1 MSNFITMDFN
11 QLFRDRTK
19 KFSIAII
26 KSLSP
31 LPYSDDLSIIR
42 KQIIRSATS
51 AASNYRAVAR
61 ARSEKE
67 RFAKI
72 CIVVEEI
79 DETQFWLELIE
90 ELQYLNQE
98 KIIDLKQEC
107 EELVK
112 VMTKYKFTLSQNIK
126 S

>member
-1 MSNFITMDFN
+1 MDFN

-19 KFSIAII
+19 KFSISII

-51 AASNYRAVAR
+51 VAANYRAVSR

-72 CIVVEEI
+72 CIVVEEV
-79 DETQFWLELIE
+79 DETQFWLEVIE
-90 ELQYLNQE
+90 ELQYLSLE
-98 KIIDLKQEC
+98 KILHLKQEC

-112 VMTKYKFTLSQNIK
+112 VMTSYKYKLSQNTPP
-126 S
+126 

>member
-1 MSNFITMDFN
+1 MDFN
-11 QLFRDRTK
+11 QIFRDRTK
-19 KFSIAII
+19 KFSVSII

-51 AASNYRAVAR
+51 VAANYRAVSR
-61 ARSEKE
+61 VRSEKE
-67 RFAKI
+67 RFAKL

-79 DETQFWLELIE
+79 DETQLWLEIIE
-90 ELQYLNQE
+90 ELEYLNKE
-98 KIIDLKQEC
+98 KILHLKLEC

-112 VMTKYKFTLSQNIK
+112 VMTKYKFKLSQN
-126 S
+126 STS

>member
-1 MSNFITMDFN
+1 MDFN
-11 QLFRDRTK
+11 QLFRNRTK
-19 KFSIAII
+19 NFSIAII

-31 LPYSDDLSIIR
+31 LPYSDDLSVIR
-42 KQIIRSATS
+42 KQIIRSSTS
-51 AASNYRAVAR
+51 VAANYRAVSR

-67 RFAKI
+67 KFAKI

-98 KIIDLKQEC
+98 KILDLKNEC
-107 EELVK
+107 SELVK
-112 VMTKYKFTLSQNIK
+112 VMTSYKFKLSQITI
-126 S
+126 

>member
-1 MSNFITMDFN
+1 MDFN
-11 QLFRDRTK
+11 QIFRDRTK
-19 KFSIAII
+19 NFSISII

-31 LPYSDDLSIIR
+31 LPYSDAVSIIR

-51 AASNYRAVAR
+51 VAANYRAVSR

-79 DETQFWLELIE
+79 DETQLWLEIIE
-90 ELQYLNQE
+90 ELEYVDSE
-98 KIIDLKQEC
+98 KLSAIKSEC

-112 VMTKYKFTLSQNIK
+112 VMTTYKYKLSQNI
-126 S
+126 